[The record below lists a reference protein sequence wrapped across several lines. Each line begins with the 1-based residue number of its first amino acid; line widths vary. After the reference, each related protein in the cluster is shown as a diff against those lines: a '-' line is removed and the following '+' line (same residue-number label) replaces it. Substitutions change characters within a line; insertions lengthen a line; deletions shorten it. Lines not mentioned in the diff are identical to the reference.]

1 MHSSM
6 LFITVN
12 ENTFSFRQQERHLG
26 IIKSLD
32 APTTRKKHEVHS
44 FVVNKDFKI
53 ESSDSDLPFPHHNE
67 QSSVS
72 FIEPTRVL
80 PSIANT
86 VLNSSGLEEA
96 SPDIFKVEVNASS
109 HLEIQPTKQSQ
120 IQWILATMR
129 KREVTTDGEE
139 ISEEGKEELI
149 DIPLEADSVNET
161 ILFKREII
169 KPDQQPPVQVHIQN
183 ITEVSKLY
191 IYILYSCYEL
201 LY

>member
-1 MHSSM
+1 
-6 LFITVN
+6 
-12 ENTFSFRQQERHLG
+12 
-26 IIKSLD
+26 
-32 APTTRKKHEVHS
+32 
-44 FVVNKDFKI
+44 
-53 ESSDSDLPFPHHNE
+53 
-67 QSSVS
+67 
-72 FIEPTRVL
+72 
-80 PSIANT
+80 
-86 VLNSSGLEEA
+86 
-96 SPDIFKVEVNASS
+96 
-109 HLEIQPTKQSQ
+109 
-120 IQWILATMR
+120 MR